1 MPQLDT
7 STFLPQLFWLGVCFL
22 VLYLMLSSV
31 VIPKIARVLEK
42 RSETIEEKINKA
54 STYREEAE
62 ILLRDYE
69 AALAQA
75 RETAHQKYKE
85 ITDAALHEVAQ
96 QKKDFLEKL
105 KERLHMAE
113 QELYTSRIKANRE
126 AKSIAGEVASQILK
140 KVTGKVYKPKDILVK
155 ED

>member
-22 VLYLMLSSV
+22 ALYLMLSSLV
-31 VIPKIARVLEK
+31 VPKIARVLEK
-42 RSETIEEKINKA
+42 RSETFKEKIHKA

-75 RETAHQKYKE
+75 REAAHQKYKD
-85 ITDAALHEVAQ
+85 ITNAALHEVAQ
-96 QKKDFLEKL
+96 QKKYFLERL

-113 QELYTSRIKANRE
+113 QELYESRIKASQE
-126 AKSIAGEVASQILK
+126 AESIANEVASQILEK
-140 KVTGKVYKPKDILVK
+140 LTGKAQKSKNLQDK